1 MAENLAGALCTGIEQ
16 ISSMTDKKR
25 TGRLDWDDLR
35 YFAALARNRNLA
47 ATARALRVNHATVAR
62 RVERLETSLGQQ
74 LLERRADGH
83 TLTAAGRAIL
93 RETDAM
99 EHAAQTILRQ
109 RDANEIPSGLVR
121 LTVARVLADGFLVDR
136 LGGLRERFPK
146 LGIEVIAEGRVMS
159 LSKREADIALRFGR
173 PKDSSLVARRAGT
186 IGFGF
191 YASRARSAALAEE
204 RDTLDI
210 GFDEASG
217 FVAEAAWS
225 ARQFPGARIAFRSNS
240 QAAQA
245 AAARAGYGVALLPHY
260 LAAGDPRLAP
270 VALASRPPDREVWLL
285 ARGDLLRTP
294 RVRAVAD
301 YLIDLFRRERAL
313 LEGVPADSGS

>member
-1 MAENLAGALCTGIEQ
+1 
-16 ISSMTDKKR
+16 MTDKKR

-35 YFAALARNRNLA
+35 YFAALARHRSLA

-62 RVERLETSLGQQ
+62 RLERLETSLGLQ

-93 RETDAM
+93 READAM
-99 EHAAQTILRQ
+99 EHAAQSILRRQ
-109 RDANEIPSGLVR
+109 DASEMPSGLVR
-121 LTVARVLADGFLVDR
+121 LTAARVLADGFLVDR
-136 LGGLRERFPK
+136 LGGLRERFPR

-173 PKDSSLVARRAGT
+173 PKSGDLVARCAGT
-186 IGFGF
+186 IRFGF
-191 YASRARSAALAEE
+191 YASPARRVTLAEE

-225 ARQFPGARIAFRSNS
+225 ARQFPGALLAFRSNS
-240 QAAQA
+240 QTAQA

-270 VALASRPPDREVWLL
+270 VPHLSRPPDREV
-285 ARGDLLRTP
+285 
-294 RVRAVAD
+294 
-301 YLIDLFRRERAL
+301 
-313 LEGVPADSGS
+313 